1 MACDAQILKQVPLF
15 ALLDDE
21 ELAVLGGQVELKNF
35 AARQRIYRIGDPGD
49 RAYVMV
55 SGTVQVSTVDEDHQD
70 VVVDEPAAG
79 EFFGFAAMLEQTPHQ
94 TKAIALS
101 ETVCVEVD
109 RNDIFTLL
117 QQKPHAGM
125 DMLSVLGHQFH
136 TAQQLVR
143 GRAARNPNEMIEA
156 EATSAS
162 ASRTRLPASEDPGHS
177 SSRPWRR

>member
-1 MACDAQILKQVPLF
+1 MACDPQILKQVPLF
-15 ALLDDE
+15 ALLDGE
-21 ELAVLGGQVELKNF
+21 ELAVLAAQVELKTF
-35 AARQRIYRIGDPGD
+35 APRQRIYRIGDPGH
-49 RAYVMV
+49 RAYVLV
-55 SGTVQVSTVDEDHQD
+55 SGEVQVSTVDEDHQD
-70 VVVDEPAAG
+70 VIVDRPGRG
-79 EFFGFAAMLEQTPHQ
+79 EFFGFASMLEQTPHQ
-94 TKAIALS
+94 TNAIALT
-101 ETVCVEVD
+101 ETDCLEVD
-109 RNDIFTLL
+109 RSHILTLL

-136 TAQQLVR
+136 AAQQLVR